1 MRIAFLVHRFPA
13 ISETFILRQITGLI
27 DLGHEVDIY
36 SERSPNE
43 DEPVHPEFEQYEL
56 RERTTYLDV
65 EMPAESGHWSMPI
78 HPIWGKTWLPGE
90 EKSVRN
96 AVRVLRAMPTFL
108 RSFAA
113 APALTMEVLQPSAYS
128 EQART
133 LEALYNLSSLSGRAR
148 QYDVIHAHFGPVA
161 NNLRFARHVWK
172 APLVV
177 TFHGYDY
184 CSVPR
189 EQGRHIYDR
198 LFRDADAVV
207 AISDYALTKLEE
219 LGCPT
224 EKIRVLHT
232 GVRLSD
238 FPYRPRT
245 LVEGETVR
253 ILAVGRLVEKKGFEF
268 AIRAIALV
276 RRKYPNLRYDIIGDG
291 PLRTALQ
298 QLIRELG
305 LEEVVS
311 LLGTADS
318 DFIREKMAQAHLFLL
333 ASVTASDA
341 DQEGIPVSLMEAQA
355 AGLPVLSTTH
365 SGIPELIADGV
376 SGTLVPERDIEA
388 LAGRLLNLIEHSL
401 EWPRMGREGRQ
412 IVEERFNIT
421 ALNDDLAQLYREVC
435 ANFAGQKKCTPA
447 TSTK

>member
-13 ISETFILRQITGLI
+13 ISETFISRQIAGLI

-36 SERSPNE
+36 SERSPHLG
-43 DEPVHPEFEQYEL
+43 EPVHAEFERYAL
-56 RERTTYLDV
+56 RERTSYLDT
-65 EMPAESGHWSMPI
+65 EMPVESGYWSMPI
-78 HPIWGKTWLPGE
+78 HPVWGKTWLPGA
-90 EKSVRN
+90 EKPIQN

-113 APALTMEVLQPSAYS
+113 APALTMEVLQPSSYF

-133 LEALYNLSSLSGRAR
+133 LEALYHLSSLSGRAGK
-148 QYDVIHAHFGPVA
+148 YDVIHAHFGPVA
-161 NNLRFARHVWK
+161 NNLRFARNIWN

-189 EQGRHIYDR
+189 EQGRHIYNR
-198 LFRDADAVV
+198 LFRDADAVM
-207 AISDYALTKLEE
+207 AISDYARTKLEE
-219 LGCPT
+219 LDCPT
-224 EKIRVLHT
+224 DKIRLLHT
-232 GVRLSD
+232 GVCLAD

-245 LVEGETVR
+245 LGEGETVR

-268 AIRAIALV
+268 AIRAMALV

-291 PLRTALQ
+291 PLRMELQ
-298 QLIRELG
+298 QLIRELD
-305 LEEVVS
+305 LEEVVY

-318 DFIREKMAQAHLFLL
+318 DFIRERLAQAHLFLL

-355 AGLPVLSTTH
+355 TGLPVLSTTH
-365 SGIPELIADGV
+365 SGIPELIADGA
-376 SGTLVPERDIEA
+376 SGILVPERDIEA
-388 LAGRLLNLIEHSL
+388 LADGLLHLIEHSS
-401 EWPRMGREGRQ
+401 EWPRMGREGRE
-412 IVEERFNIT
+412 IVEARFNIT
-421 ALNDDLAQLYREVC
+421 TLNHDLARLYQEVC
-435 ANFAGQKKCTPA
+435 ARFDAHKKCTPPM
-447 TSTK
+447 STK